1 MMQDLPLFPLQSVLF
16 PGGELGLQ
24 IFEVRYLDMIGRAWK
39 TGQPFG
45 VVGLTQGTEVRQRA
59 READSAAF
67 SEAFATEHFYNV
79 GTLAHILELE
89 RPQAGLIMI
98 RCQGGQRFTLSASHQ
113 LPHGLWVGQATLL
126 PADAA
131 VSVPPHL
138 LGVKT
143 ALQTVAQRWPDAQPQ
158 DWDNAAWLANRCAEL
173 LPMPSA
179 TRQQLMALD
188 NPLLRLELVA
198 DILES
203 LQKK

>member
-1 MMQDLPLFPLQSVLF
+1 MIEDLPLFPLQSVLF

-39 TGQPFG
+39 NQQPFG
-45 VVGLTQGTEVRQRA
+45 VVGLTEGTEVRQRA
-59 READSAAF
+59 RQTGQAVEG
-67 SEAFATEHFYNV
+67 FATEQFHTV

-89 RPQAGLIMI
+89 RPQAGLLMI
-98 RCQGGQRFTLSASHQ
+98 RCQGGQRFSLSASRQ
-113 LPHGLWVGQATLL
+113 LPHGLWVGQATLIH
-126 PADAA
+126 ADAQ

-138 LGVKT
+138 QSVKN
-143 ALQTVAQRWPDAQPQ
+143 ALQSVAERWPHAQAQ
-158 DWDNAAWLANRCAEL
+158 DWDDASWLANRCAEL

-198 DILES
+198 DVLES
-203 LQKK
+203 LQNK